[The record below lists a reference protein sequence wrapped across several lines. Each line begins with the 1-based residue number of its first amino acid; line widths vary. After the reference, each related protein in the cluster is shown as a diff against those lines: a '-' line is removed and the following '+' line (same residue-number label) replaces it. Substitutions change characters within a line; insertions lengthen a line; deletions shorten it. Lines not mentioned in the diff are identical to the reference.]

1 MIRPLRPADLA
12 AAKNVIDTSE
22 LFPSDL
28 LDDMTAPYFDGNPA
42 GQRWIV
48 DEEEGDVLGLAFH
61 APEEMTDGTH
71 NLYLIAVQQAAQG
84 KGIGTTL
91 MTDVEDHLRR
101 AGQRILIVET
111 SGLDGFELTRKFYD
125 KLGYSEEARI
135 REFYA
140 AGEDKVVFWK
150 KL

>member
-1 MIRPLRPADLA
+1 MIRNILPADLT
-12 AAKNVIDTSE
+12 AAKTVIDSSG
-22 LFPSDL
+22 LFPSEL
-28 LDDMTAPYFDGNPA
+28 LDDMIAPYFDGNPA
-42 GQRWIV
+42 EQRWIGYEDG
-48 DEEEGDVLGLAFH
+48 DELLGLAFH

-71 NLYLIAVQQAAQG
+71 NLYLIAVQKAAQG

-101 AGQRILIVET
+101 SGQRILIVET

-140 AGEDKVVFWK
+140 ACEDKVVFWK
-150 KL
+150 ML